1 MTLTR
6 ALGEHL
12 PRTLGDVAEHQNRL
26 DWLTSTLISSLALIK
41 CYQQSS
47 ADLKSEIL
55 YLKEKILAMQEAQ
68 PHDGQDRF
76 RPRKKAKGTHSP
88 EVVVCCHCVIEI
100 DVNAHP
106 SLGAGP
112 P

>member
-12 PRTLGDVAEHQNRL
+12 PRTLGDVAEHQNKL

-55 YLKEKILAMQEAQ
+55 YLNISHARGTASRWSRQVQAQEESQGHTLA
-68 PHDGQDRF
+68 
-76 RPRKKAKGTHSP
+76 
-88 EVVVCCHCVIEI
+88 
-100 DVNAHP
+100 
-106 SLGAGP
+106 
-112 P
+112 

>member
-26 DWLTSTLISSLALIK
+26 DWLTSSLISSLALIK

-47 ADLKSEIL
+47 ADLKSEVL

-76 RPRKKAKGTHSP
+76 SPGRKPR
-88 EVVVCCHCVIEI
+88 
-100 DVNAHP
+100 AHTRLRWWYVAIV
-106 SLGAGP
+106 SLRLMLMLTLP
-112 P
+112 